1 MVMRKARLIF
11 IVSFLVTP
19 LLLSAAYPANDSLIG
34 SFAPFF
40 KIISGDK
47 ETLTLDGIK
56 GKVAV
61 LFYEAKSAIEKN
73 RGLKTALNA
82 FYDGQPDIVK
92 KDIARIAVVNCRG
105 VVFKKEWEKAL
116 QANSKKEGLTVYGD
130 WDGKMSDDYHA
141 KEGES
146 NVMVIDK
153 KGIIRYYVSGRVD
166 DKDIGMIEEML
177 KKLAEEN

>member
-1 MVMRKARLIF
+1 MHVARLML
-11 IVSFLVTP
+11 IVSSLVVPFL
-19 LLLSAAYPANDSLIG
+19 AAPSCPAYDALIG
-34 SFAPFF
+34 TAAPSFEVM
-40 KIISGDK
+40 SGDREK
-47 ETLTLDGIK
+47 LSLDNLK

-73 RGLKTALNA
+73 RELKTALNA

-92 KDIARIAVVNCRG
+92 KDIARVAVVNCRG

-116 QANSKKEGLTVYGD
+116 QANSIKEGLTVYGD

-153 KGIIRYYVSGRVD
+153 KGIIRYYVSGRVE

-177 KKLAEEN
+177 KKLAEGN